1 MKTFYTC
8 FYWVFAVA
16 FAMTATPLLAD
27 LSLKEGDNAPMVSGH
42 DQDGNRWD
50 LKSKIG
56 TEVVLL
62 YFYPKDDTMG
72 CTAEACG
79 LRDKMVELKKRD
91 VEVVGVSFDNKE
103 SHQKFSFKY
112 NLNFPLLTDTSG
124 NIADAYG
131 VRLGP
136 DKHMAR
142 RVSFLIGLNGRIV
155 HITDSPD
162 PAVHL
167 REMQEALEHMEGK
180 TIPK

>member
-1 MKTFYTC
+1 M
-8 FYWVFAVA
+8 
-16 FAMTATPLLAD
+16 
-27 LSLKEGDNAPMVSGH
+27 
-42 DQDGNRWD
+42 
-50 LKSKIG
+50 
-56 TEVVLL
+56 LL

-91 VEVVGVSFDNKE
+91 VDVVGVSFDNAE
-103 SHQKFSFKY
+103 SHQTIRFQY
-112 NLNFPLLTDTSG
+112 NLNFPLLADTSG
-124 NIADAYG
+124 DIADAYG

-142 RVSFLIGLNGRIV
+142 RVSFLIGLSGRIV

-167 REMQEALEHMEGK
+167 REMQEAIAQMEGK
-180 TIPK
+180 PAH

>member
-1 MKTFYTC
+1 MKTFQNC
-8 FYWVFAVA
+8 FCWA
-16 FAMTATPLLAD
+16 FAAALAITATPLLANVV
-27 LSLKEGDNAPMVSGH
+27 LREGDEAPRVSGR
-42 DQDGNRWD
+42 DQDGNKWN

-56 TEVVLL
+56 KEVVLL

-79 LRDKMVELKKRD
+79 LRDKMVDFKRRD
-91 VEVVGVSFDNKE
+91 IDVVGVSFDNAE
-103 SHQKFSFKY
+103 SHQKFVFKY

-124 NIADAYG
+124 DIADAYG
-131 VRLGP
+131 VRMGS

-167 REMQEALEHMEGK
+167 REMEEAITQMGEKPAH
-180 TIPK
+180 